1 MTKEKFTDMTERV
14 INSVVNYPT
23 NGDPLEGILELA
35 NAYIDLGAAA
45 TDEAA
50 YEYHHGLGLFELFVG
65 AYHYCSD
72 YHGGQWGKEYEI
84 LCIIGQ
90 FYKPSRG
97 RIEGDEDE
105 DALLVYAA
113 LENAR

>member
-1 MTKEKFTDMTERV
+1 MTREKFTDMTERV

-35 NAYIDLGAAA
+35 SGYIDLNAED
-45 TDEAA
+45 TDSAA

-65 AYHYCSD
+65 AYHYCAD

-84 LCIIGQ
+84 LSVIGQ
-90 FYKPSRG
+90 FYSSSFSG
-97 RIEGDEDE
+97 IDGDVEAQFVYDMLE
-105 DALLVYAA
+105 DA
-113 LENAR
+113 R